1 MGQAASPAITQTHF
15 EVYVLESDRWTIGY
29 VSTSREEALE
39 EAGELVRRPEIAG
52 VRVVKELFNPST
64 EATAARIVFEHLR
77 PKQEGLRRPIRAAR
91 SRPRSAIPFESA
103 PAAPVQTLQVED
115 ESDSFSWA
123 SLAGLSVIGAV
134 AGGGLAVVLALL
146 AAP

>member
-1 MGQAASPAITQTHF
+1 MGQTASPAITQTHF

-39 EAGELVRRPEIAG
+39 EASELVRRPEIAG
-52 VRVVKELFNPST
+52 VRVVRELFNPAT
-64 EATAARIVFEHLR
+64 EATAARIVFERLR
-77 PKQEGLRRPIRAAR
+77 PKRKGPRGPAAVAR
-91 SRPRSAIPFESA
+91 SRPSPAT
-103 PAAPVQTLQVED
+103 PAAPKPAASAQRAVVESG
-115 ESDSFSWA
+115 SDSFSWS

-134 AGGGLAVVLALL
+134 AGGGLAIILALL